1 MPEWIATIFTPD
13 WITAIGVILT
23 PLAVAFFGYRWSQ
36 QSQAAERQAAI
47 DRQMQADRIAV
58 YQELLRPFMVMF
70 MNDLVWKNEQTRNKN
85 YKGKTKEQVVQD
97 LMWSE
102 NWISTSFRFT
112 LIGSDAAVQAFNRLM
127 DTARSQGGQSAT
139 DPEQLVELVASL
151 LLEIRRSAGNERTGI
166 ENWDMLKPFIT
177 DLDTYLRADEPTQ

>member
-23 PLAVAFFGYRWSQ
+23 PLAVAIFGYRWSR

-58 YQELLRPFMVMF
+58 YQELLKPFMVMF
-70 MNDLVWKNEQTRNKN
+70 MNDIVWKNEQTRNKN
-85 YKGKTKEQVVQD
+85 YKNKTKEQVVQD

-102 NWISTSFRFT
+102 NWIATSFRFT
-112 LIGSDAAVQAFNRLM
+112 LIGSDAAVLAFNQLM
-127 DTARSQGGQSAT
+127 DTARSQGGA
-139 DPEQLVELVASL
+139 PAMNPAQLVELFANL
-151 LLEIRRSAGNERTGI
+151 LLEIRRSAGNEQTGL

-177 DLDTYLRADEPTQ
+177 DLDAYLQADEPTQ

>member
-23 PLAVAFFGYRWSQ
+23 PLAVAFFGYRWSRQ
-36 QSQAAERQAAI
+36 NQAAERQAAI

-58 YQELLRPFMVMF
+58 YQELLKPFMIMF
-70 MNDLVWKNEQTRNKN
+70 MNDTAWASAQARNRAYKN
-85 YKGKTKEQVVQD
+85 KTKEAVVQD

-102 NWISTSFRFT
+102 DWILNSFRLT
-112 LIGSDAAVQAFNRLM
+112 LIGSDASVQAFNRLL
-127 DTARSQGGQSAT
+127 DTARSQEGQSTAN
-139 DPEQLVELVASL
+139 PKQRVELVANL
-151 LLEIRRSAGNERTGI
+151 LLEIRRSAGNEQTGL

-177 DLDTYLRADEPTQ
+177 DLDAYLRVDEPTQ

>member
-58 YQELLRPFMVMF
+58 YQELLKPFMVMF
-70 MNDLVWKNEQTRNKN
+70 MNDIVWKNEQTRNKS
-85 YKGKTKEQVVQD
+85 YKSKTKEQVVQG

-102 NWISTSFRFT
+102 NWIATSFRFT
-112 LIGSDAAVQAFNRLM
+112 LIGSDAAVLAFNQLM
-127 DTARSQGGQSAT
+127 DTARSQGGA
-139 DPEQLVELVASL
+139 PAMNPAQLVELFANL
-151 LLEIRRSAGNERTGI
+151 LLEIRRSAGNEQTDL
-166 ENWDMLKPFIT
+166 ENWDMLRPFVT
-177 DLDTYLRADEPTQ
+177 NLDAYLQADEPTQ